1 MYFDRL
7 TLLSLHDHKSISS
20 IKIQKIIKIS
30 KNTSVTVDENYEYCT
45 FTQLLTYHV
54 SQEEKIIM
62 IAFAGVLEMLIES
75 RKVI

>member
-7 TLLSLHDHKSISS
+7 TLLSLHDQIDLFNYNTN
-20 IKIQKIIKIS
+20 IIKIS
-30 KNTSVTVDENYEYCT
+30 KNTSVTVDGNYEYCT

-62 IAFAGVLEMLIES
+62 IAFVGVLEMLIES

>member
-1 MYFDRL
+1 MTINR
-7 TLLSLHDHKSISS
+7 SLQLKY
-20 IKIQKIIKIS
+20 KYNQNIQ
-30 KNTSVTVDENYEYCT
+30 NTSVRVDENYEYCT

-62 IAFAGVLEMLIES
+62 IAFVGVLEMLIES

>member
-7 TLLSLHDHKSISS
+7 TLLSLHDQIVLFNYNTN
-20 IKIQKIIKIS
+20 IIKIS

-54 SQEEKIIM
+54 SQEEKITM

>member
-1 MYFDRL
+1 M
-7 TLLSLHDHKSISS
+7 
-20 IKIQKIIKIS
+20 IKIC
-30 KNTSVTVDENYEYCT
+30 KNTSVRVEENYEYCT

-62 IAFAGVLEMLIES
+62 IAFVGVLEMLIES